1 MFFAPLRVPS
11 RKRVFHRSPSWIK
24 EVFFAPLRAP
34 SRKKVFPHPTSRIL
48 TTIHCLLLLTL
59 LLAACGRRPTEPTPL
74 PPGTRVAQ
82 PTPDFS
88 APAQVGSAPTNAA
101 QAVRTRLAQ
110 QRAQLTPDPSPLAPA
125 VSPDPSPLAPA
136 LDPSLAVFNRPN
148 ALGIL
153 AGGGI
158 LYTAPNGAARAN
170 LQVGATLTITG
181 RSADRAWY
189 AAYLADGTA
198 GWVPA
203 AQVRVFGDASELETV
218 DQSLGPAV
226 VATLIAQAS
235 QPQTSIVLS
244 TPTPSAASSTTA
256 TDSTDPTA
264 PAATPTP
271 APQISGPALT
281 VIVEAANLRA
291 GPGTDYPVVGGLYQN
306 AQAPLLGRNQ
316 TGDWLQI
323 QLPEGPAWIYAP
335 LVQTT
340 TPIPDLPT
348 IDPPPNN

>member
-1 MFFAPLRVPS
+1 MNNPPPAVPPA
-11 RKRVFHRSPSWIK
+11 V
-24 EVFFAPLRAP
+24 
-34 SRKKVFPHPTSRIL
+34 L
-48 TTIHCLLLLTL
+48 TPNPWLLIPAVLLL

-203 AQVRVFGDASELETV
+203 AQVRVFGDASQLETV
-218 DQSLGPAV
+218 DESLGPAV

-235 QPQTSIVLS
+235 QPRPPSTSPPPPHPPPPIPPPLPQPPPPPPKS
-244 TPTPSAASSTTA
+244 PAPPSPSSSKPPTSAPAPAPTTPSSAASTKTPRPPS
-256 TDSTDPTA
+256 S
-264 PAATPTP
+264 AATRPATGSKSSSPKAPPGSTP
-271 APQISGPALT
+271 PSSK
-281 VIVEAANLRA
+281 
-291 GPGTDYPVVGGLYQN
+291 
-306 AQAPLLGRNQ
+306 
-316 TGDWLQI
+316 
-323 QLPEGPAWIYAP
+323 
-335 LVQTT
+335 
-340 TPIPDLPT
+340 
-348 IDPPPNN
+348 PPPPSPTSPPSTHPPTTSP